1 MAAVLVVGAAL
12 VAGDLVVVEA
22 AVVVSGLNFISIC
35 RKEFPLSYDT
45 DYDYLGR
52 SLHTAAVWCWS
63 RGSLNTDTRI
73 VFEVSPIKFCQRR
86 NCYETFQRNNHTR
99 LDSEFGDLCCTCMF
113 SLVPEVAVLLKVA
126 GAGIRDTLSKPRRL
140 LPYSASSWHNFPPLG
155 QFFWWFKFLDIFL
168 FLFLTTFSL
177 CYLFEGFLFRKQ
189 VNY

>member
-52 SLHTAAVWCWS
+52 SLHTAAVWSWS

-73 VFEVSPIKFCQRR
+73 VFEVSPIKFCLRR

-99 LDSEFGDLCCTCMF
+99 LDSEFGDLCCTYH
-113 SLVPEVAVLLKVA
+113 VLP
-126 GAGIRDTLSKPRRL
+126 GAGGRGLVEGGWGGDQGHTIQAEEAP
-140 LPYSASSWHNFPPLG
+140 
-155 QFFWWFKFLDIFL
+155 
-168 FLFLTTFSL
+168 SL
-177 CYLFEGFLFRKQ
+177 
-189 VNY
+189 